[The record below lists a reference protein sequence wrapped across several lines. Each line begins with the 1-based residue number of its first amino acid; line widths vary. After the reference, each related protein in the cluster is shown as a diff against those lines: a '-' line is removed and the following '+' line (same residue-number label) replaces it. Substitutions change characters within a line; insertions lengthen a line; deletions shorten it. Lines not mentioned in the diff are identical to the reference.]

1 MVPKISILL
10 RKSRKTLMKSIE
22 AAKKIGEENEY
33 TEKSFEMVE
42 EIDRIYEEKENICGN

>member
-1 MVPKISILL
+1 
-10 RKSRKTLMKSIE
+10 MKSIE